1 MTRNLIWF
9 RVFFIGNFSAG
20 WQRLLHGVG
29 YSTCNEPHQPRE
41 HNGEDRHRLPAD
53 RVWTYDPAAIRDFV
67 QTAED
72 LGYTHILAYDHI
84 LGANPVRPGG
94 WSGPYTHRD
103 PFYEPFL
110 LFSYMAALTH
120 TLEFVTGIII
130 LPPAR
135 DGAGRQASRHADV
148 LCDGRLRLGVATG
161 WKQGG
166 IWPRTR
172 LPHPGQAAGRS
183 KLHASHRPE
192 PLVTVDDGWHTIDD
206 VGHQSAAVQRPI
218 PIWFG
223 GHADAGCG
231 GSPPPATAG
240 CPTSARARKPP
251 VRWRSWTRIWP
262 KPVAPA
268 DIGIEPRIAQRD
280 GDLIEGRHR
289 AAGGCAARLQHDH
302 AATMRG
308 SRHAR

>member
-1 MTRNLIWF
+1 MKIGI
-9 RVFFIGNFSAG
+9 VFPQTEF
-20 WQRLLHGVG
+20 
-29 YSTCNEPHQPRE
+29 
-41 HNGEDRHRLPAD
+41 NG
-53 RVWTYDPAAIRDFV
+53 DPAAIRDFV

-130 LPPAR
+130 LPQRETVLA
-135 DGAGRQASRHADV
+135 AKQAATLDV

-161 WKQGG
+161 WNKVEYVAMNQDFH
-166 IWPRTR
+166 TR
-172 LPHPGQAAGRS
+172 GKRLDAQVALMRR
-183 KLHASHRPE
+183 LWTE

-206 VGHQSAAVQRPI
+206 AGINPLPVQRPI

-223 GHADAGCG
+223 GHADAVLRRVAATGDGWLPNIRTG
-231 GSPPPATAG
+231 G
-240 CPTSARARKPP
+240 KPP
-251 VRWRSWTRIWP
+251 VRWRSWTRIWL
-262 KPVAPA
+262 KPVA
-268 DIGIEPRIAQRD
+268 
-280 GDLIEGRHR
+280 GRHR
-289 AAGGCAARLQHDH
+289 HRTAHRLRRRRPDRWACIVAGWRDAGDH
-302 AATMRG
+302 MTMHTMRVG
-308 SRHAR
+308 LATPGEHLEAMRTFAAAIGLAR